1 MEFRRLCAAL
11 LAAVLLLPALS
22 GCGKAGDVSGVERDY
37 GTSHVFMRQEVDDA
51 ANLVLDEFK
60 SWKGCQLYSIRYAG
74 DACNN
79 EMNVRRINV
88 MWHGKEGLDQHI
100 EFITRQ
106 YISKSAPKSLGLEPD
121 KEYNNIHWHLGRGAD
136 DEWHLIY
143 WRAE

>member
-1 MEFRRLCAAL
+1 
-11 LAAVLLLPALS
+11 
-22 GCGKAGDVSGVERDY
+22 
-37 GTSHVFMRQEVDDA
+37 
-51 ANLVLDEFK
+51 
-60 SWKGCQLYSIRYAG
+60 
-74 DACNN
+74 
-79 EMNVRRINV
+79 

-121 KEYNNIHWHLGRGAD
+121 KEYNNIHWHLGRSAD